1 MSSTMASNA
10 ILAKAR
16 AMYGKSLSETDYK
29 QLIDCRNVPEVAA
42 YLKTRTCYSS
52 VLTGLNESEVHRG
65 QLEPM
70 LRQDIYFDVFALSR
84 YAKDKRLV
92 FIDFIISGMEIEQII
107 RCITLLKTAGRKT
120 RPFSSIFASILPV
133 NLMCVYLLLMNLGTN
148 IQFSPQFPTA
158 FLIYFCRRH

>member
-29 QLIDCRNVPEVAA
+29 QLMDCRNVPEVAA
-42 YLKTRTCYSS
+42 YLKTRTCYKT

-70 LRQDIYFDVFALSR
+70 LRQDVYFDVFSGCIQAYVICMLTMV
-84 YAKDKRLV
+84 YINDK
-92 FIDFIISGMEIEQII
+92 IGD
-107 RCITLLKTAGRKT
+107 
-120 RPFSSIFASILPV
+120 
-133 NLMCVYLLLMNLGTN
+133 
-148 IQFSPQFPTA
+148 
-158 FLIYFCRRH
+158 